1 MIGPGQLCHGARRA
15 VLCLLALPMLVLV
28 GLIVWLLR
36 GDLKPLLLFLPGII
50 ALPVF
55 ALVPSLGGRGIPL
68 SLPADAAKSAGRGLN
83 MIVVMAITF
92 GLAEVAALAWTQGWF
107 WWLVLGEAIVAV
119 CLYCVMR
126 LSLMRTRWPQ
136 SGESD

>member
-1 MIGPGQLCHGARRA
+1 
-15 VLCLLALPMLVLV
+15 
-28 GLIVWLLR
+28 
-36 GDLKPLLLFLPGII
+36 
-50 ALPVF
+50 
-55 ALVPSLGGRGIPL
+55 
-68 SLPADAAKSAGRGLN
+68 